1 MSRRPRSQQMAG
13 QHMAGIPGDNLET
26 DLTHEIGCLVAAS
39 WMMVEQTR

>member
-13 QHMAGIPGDNLET
+13 QHMAGIPGDNPET
-26 DLTHEIGCLVAAS
+26 DLTHEPSWSVAAS